1 MCRLLLQS
9 RTLKITYTEKYQN
22 AANPDG
28 SRIYLLTNV
37 HLKESSAKKIL
48 RTQTERNWICI
59 HKLQVI
65 FFSNHDRWL
74 PLENLPF
81 THRKSVKGKG

>member
-1 MCRLLLQS
+1 VQTSSPVKDIGIYIYRKVPKSCKPGWFHNLLRNKCAS
-9 RTLKITYTEKYQN
+9 EGENTVT
-22 AANPDG
+22 
-28 SRIYLLTNV
+28 
-37 HLKESSAKKIL
+37 KIL

-65 FFSNHDRWL
+65 FISNHDRWL

-81 THRKSVKGKG
+81 THRKLVKGKG